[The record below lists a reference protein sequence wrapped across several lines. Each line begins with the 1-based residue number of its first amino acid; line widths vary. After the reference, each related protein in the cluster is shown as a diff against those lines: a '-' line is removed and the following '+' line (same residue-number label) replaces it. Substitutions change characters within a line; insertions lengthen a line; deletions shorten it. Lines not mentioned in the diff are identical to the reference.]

1 MPRTA
6 LCLLGVLTLALSVGT
21 AQAQT
26 PAAPQPP
33 PCPAALD
40 KLNDALA
47 NAIIESQ
54 KCSQTTHGASECFK
68 YENAVATYRTEIQR
82 MCVSYS
88 VPAGQCGCPPAR
100 RKR

>member
-1 MPRTA
+1 MSMALTPCHRRRRPIMSRTA

-40 KLNDALA
+40 KLSDALA

-54 KCSQTTHGASECFK
+54 KCSQTTQEAESILELGLRHEEQIALLGK
-68 YENAVATYRTEIQR
+68 VQD
-82 MCVSYS
+82 
-88 VPAGQCGCPPAR
+88 
-100 RKR
+100 